1 MMVLVMGFV
10 TVLVIAGLIG
20 YVAKWSKRL
29 SGRYQTLW
37 ENAGDAVVILDIEG
51 KIVYASSSVN
61 KVIGYSVAEAMK
73 LEIGKIAY
81 PEDLNSLDKV
91 MRQVMANP
99 GVPITGHRGRM
110 LHGDG
115 TWHWY
120 EAVITNLLADKNV
133 KGIVDNFRDV
143 TDAHLAEERSLT
155 ANRLYNFIS
164 QINQAIV
171 QTHTEDALFEKA
183 CQIASDV
190 GKFPIA
196 WVGLLDSDHSTIS
209 IAQGCGI
216 PKEFL
221 TRFTNAVIWERGP
234 ISMVLATQKSFICN
248 DIACLEHDEWRD
260 FADLNS
266 IRSFMVLPIKKDNQ
280 IFGMLNIY
288 AGQTGFFSE
297 QERSLLEEVATD
309 ISFAIESLQRE
320 RARIRVEKQHRH
332 SEIRLK
338 QAQTIAHVGSFDIDF
353 STGVATWSEELC
365 RLYGFDVSENVHPY
379 DAWLE
384 MVHPLDI
391 QRVKEV
397 SEAARASLSSSAVYH
412 RIIRRDGSIR
422 HFFSQA
428 EFDFDSDGRPIG
440 MHGVVH
446 DITQIKE
453 SEGARSQSEQ
463 NLQLIMDLIPQG
475 IFIKDAQGHYLFVN
489 KSFASLYGVSAE
501 LFLSD
506 PSYLLR
512 DNPQERALYMAQD
525 QQVIRSGEKLVIPEL
540 PYTFADGTISYYYT
554 VKVPFV
560 RSDGSG
566 RGMLG
571 IALDVT
577 DRKNAELERSRLITD
592 LTQRNK
598 DLEQFSYVI
607 SHNVRAPLANIISLI
622 SLLEADD
629 LIGDQNEV
637 IDSLR
642 ISTHKLEGIIQDLN
656 FILNT
661 NNASAEAMEMVVF
674 SDTIADIR
682 ISIANLL
689 SSSRLVIITDFEQVK
704 EIYCI
709 KSYLHSI
716 FYNLILNSINYRRS
730 GTDPYLKIASRI
742 ENNLITL
749 DFTDNG
755 MGIDMDRF
763 GKQLFGLYKRFHP
776 GTKGKGMGLYMVKT
790 QVEQLRGAISVN
802 SAVGEGTTFTLTFD
816 C

>member
-1 MMVLVMGFV
+1 MMLIAICCGSI
-10 TVLVIAGLIG
+10 LIIAGLIG
-20 YVAKWSKRL
+20 YMARWSKRL
-29 SGRYQTLW
+29 RDRYQILW
-37 ENAGDAVVILDIEG
+37 ENAGDAVVILDIRGE
-51 KIVYASSSVN
+51 IIYASSSVG
-61 KVIGYSVAEAMK
+61 KVIGYTVAEVMK
-73 LEIGKIAY
+73 LDIGKIAH
-81 PEDLNSLDKV
+81 PEDLNSLVKV
-91 MRQVMANP
+91 MQQVMAQP

-133 KGIVDNFRDV
+133 RGIVDNFRDV

-164 QINQAIV
+164 QINQAIL
-171 QTHTEDALFEKA
+171 QTRTEDELFEKT

-196 WVGLLDSDHSTIS
+196 WIGLLDSGHSTIS
-209 IAQGCGI
+209 VAKSCGI

-221 TRFTNAVIWERGP
+221 TRFTNAAIWDRGP
-234 ISMVLATQKSFICN
+234 MSTVLATQKSFICN
-248 DIACLEHDEWRD
+248 DVTCLAHNEWRD
-260 FADLNS
+260 FADMNS
-266 IRSFMVLPIKKDNQ
+266 IRSFMVLPIIKDNQ

-288 AGQTGFFSE
+288 AAQQGFFSE

-320 RARIRVEKQHRH
+320 RARIRVEKQHRD

-353 STGVATWSEELC
+353 STGLATWSEELC
-365 RLYGFDVSENVHPY
+365 RLYGFDVNENVHPS
-379 DAWLE
+379 DAWLD

-391 QRVKEV
+391 QQVKQV
-397 SEAARASLSSSAVYH
+397 SEAARSSLSSSAVYH

-428 EFDFDSDGRPIG
+428 EFEIDADGRPVG

-453 SEGARSQSEQ
+453 SEGARSQSEN

-475 IFIKDAQGHYLFVN
+475 IFIKDAQGRYVFVN
-489 KSFASLYGVSAE
+489 KSFASIYGVSPE

-512 DNPQERALYMAQD
+512 DSPQERELYRAQD
-525 QQVIRSGEKLVIPEL
+525 QQVIRSGEKLIIPEL

-560 RSDGSG
+560 LSDGSG

-577 DRKNAELERSRLITD
+577 DRKNAELERSQLITD

-622 SLLEADD
+622 SLLGADD
-629 LIGDQNEV
+629 LVGDRSEL
-637 IDSLR
+637 IDALR
-642 ISTHKLEGIIQDLN
+642 ISTDRLEDVIKDLN

-661 NNASAEAMEMVVF
+661 NNTSAEAMEMVNF
-674 SDTIADIR
+674 SDTIADIK

-689 SSSRLVIITDFEQVK
+689 NSSRVVILTDFEQVQ

-716 FYNLILNSINYRRS
+716 FYNLVLNSINYRRS
-730 GTDPYLKIASRI
+730 GTDPYLKIVSRI
-742 ENNLITL
+742 GDNMITL

-755 MGIDMDRF
+755 MGIDMERF
-763 GKQLFGLYKRFHP
+763 GAQLFGLYKRFHP

-790 QVEQLRGAISVN
+790 QVEQLRGTISVH
-802 SAVGEGTTFTLTFD
+802 SAVGQGTTFTLTFH